1 MKKIFYY
8 LLPLFLLSQSGTA
21 QQDSLTL
28 RITDEKGQIIIGAVV
43 LQYPE
48 SYLLGASNEKGEVEI
63 KGLHIPARQQLVF
76 QCLGYEMKSPAF
88 SSSETTSE
96 RPVKRKNHRIARSSS
111 PRTTTASTSR
121 SHSQTTLQ
129 KIPGE
134 KRICPVLC
142 PCLLL

>member
-76 QCLGYEMKSPAF
+76 QCLGYEMKALPF
-88 SSSETTSE
+88 QE
-96 RPVKRKNHRIARSSS
+96 VKQHPNVRLKENHRIARSSS

>member
-63 KGLHIPARQQLVF
+63 KGLHIPEFYDYLEIQP
-76 QCLGYEMKSPAF
+76 LGNNSFFNAWDM
-88 SSSETTSE
+88 
-96 RPVKRKNHRIARSSS
+96 R
-111 PRTTTASTSR
+111 
-121 SHSQTTLQ
+121 
-129 KIPGE
+129 
-134 KRICPVLC
+134 
-142 PCLLL
+142 

>member
-8 LLPLFLLSQSGTA
+8 LLPLLLLNQSGTA

-76 QCLGYEMKSPAF
+76 QCLGYEMKALPF
-88 SSSETTSE
+88 QE
-96 RPVKRKNHRIARSSS
+96 VKRKNHRIARSSS

>member
-28 RITDEKGQIIIGAVV
+28 RITDEKGQIIIGAIV

-76 QCLGYEMKSPAF
+76 QCLGYEMKALPF
-88 SSSETTSE
+88 QE
-96 RPVKRKNHRIARSSS
+96 VKHRIARSSS

>member
-8 LLPLFLLSQSGTA
+8 LLPLLLLNQSGTA

-63 KGLHIPARQQLVF
+63 KGSISP
-76 QCLGYEMKSPAF
+76 LGNNSFFNAWDM
-88 SSSETTSE
+88 
-96 RPVKRKNHRIARSSS
+96 R
-111 PRTTTASTSR
+111 
-121 SHSQTTLQ
+121 
-129 KIPGE
+129 
-134 KRICPVLC
+134 
-142 PCLLL
+142 

>member
-28 RITDEKGQIIIGAVV
+28 RITDEKGQIIIGAIV

-76 QCLGYEMKSPAF
+76 QCLGYEI
-88 SSSETTSE
+88 
-96 RPVKRKNHRIARSSS
+96 KRKNHRIARSSS

>member
-8 LLPLFLLSQSGTA
+8 LLPLLLLNQSGTA

-63 KGLHIPARQQLVF
+63 KGLHIPAPSDTLRLQAEKSYST
-76 QCLGYEMKSPAF
+76 CLL
-88 SSSETTSE
+88 
-96 RPVKRKNHRIARSSS
+96 KRITSS
-111 PRTTTASTSR
+111 PLRAMHRWVGYSSVG
-121 SHSQTTLQ
+121 L
-129 KIPGE
+129 
-134 KRICPVLC
+134 
-142 PCLLL
+142 